1 MLKIRLQRT
10 GRVNNPAF
18 RVVLTESTNSAQSGR
33 FQEILGNYNPKAGIV
48 ELKDARIKHWLKMGA
63 QASGTVHNFL
73 VDRKIVD
80 GKKVNVMPKKTKQ
93 AKKEAAAK

>member
-18 RVVLTESTNSAQSGR
+18 RVVLTESTNSAQSGK
-33 FQEILGNYNPKAGIV
+33 FQEILGSYEPKAGVVSLKV
-48 ELKDARIKHWLKMGA
+48 ERIKHWLGMGA

-73 VDRKIVD
+73 VDQKIVSA
-80 GKKVNVMPKKTKQ
+80 KKINVMPKRTKQ
-93 AKKEAAAK
+93 AKKEEAAK